1 MFMNAV
7 NAATFIAVIVAVK
20 EIIMSICPTTG
31 KTQYDSEKAASVGL
45 ERMKKYKPDYDGEPY
60 FCMYCSNYHFGKKQE
75 KPVKKKRKRT

>member
-1 MFMNAV
+1 
-7 NAATFIAVIVAVK
+7 
-20 EIIMSICPTTG
+20 MSICPTTG

-75 KPVKKKRKRT
+75 KPVKKKRKRTQFPSGTVVGCPSDPQNKEIE